1 MWNNEGIRKE
11 KNRREALY
19 TIYTQ
24 IYIIYTYRVIL
35 YVYTTINNTLAS
47 TYSIKMVKLQEKSYK
62 KEEIH
67 K

>member
-35 YVYTTINNTLAS
+35 YVYTTINNK
-47 TYSIKMVKLQEKSYK
+47 YSGFYIFNENGKTAR
-62 KEEIH
+62 EII
-67 K
+67 